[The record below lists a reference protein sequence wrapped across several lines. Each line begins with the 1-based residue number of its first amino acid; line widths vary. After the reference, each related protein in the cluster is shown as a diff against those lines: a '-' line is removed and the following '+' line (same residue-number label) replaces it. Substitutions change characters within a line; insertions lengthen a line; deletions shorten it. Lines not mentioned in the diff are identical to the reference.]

1 MALRLTKRDN
11 GYWQVS
17 GTHNGV
23 KVERTS
29 LGTRDKREAEAEMQ
43 RRISDGEF
51 GRGNDYE
58 YTVQECYDV
67 WRSEKEREI
76 TPATVRLARQVITH
90 FLTMKISEVDD
101 RAIIGYL
108 STLTGVK
115 TGRRTYIAQLRA
127 ILRLGCKRL
136 KTAPP
141 PVDWADVMPPKPPAR
156 SKTYTEKQRE
166 QIIAAAYEYAS
177 SWRTV
182 GDDKLWGHY
191 VLILMRTGAR
201 PGELCNLKWDDV
213 HDEHITLYSKKGKGK
228 VLKGRQVPIPQDV
241 IDLFNSGELCP
252 EISEVRKSEY
262 VFADLSKDGRK
273 MNVDSLDNSFKRI
286 LNLAGLE
293 GHAYILRHTFG
304 TYIAR
309 ESGGNPAV
317 VQTLM
322 GHSDIG
328 TTMNYIKPLE
338 DDMRKAVAA
347 YGKKNDTVE
356 MMGWE

>member
-17 GTHNGV
+17 GTHNGE

-43 RRISDGEF
+43 RRIRDGEF

-67 WRSEKEREI
+67 WRSEKEREV
-76 TPATVRLARQVITH
+76 TPENRVLARRVITH

-101 RAIIGYL
+101 RAIIHFL

-115 TGRRTYIAQLRA
+115 AARRTYVSMVRA
-127 ILRLGCKRL
+127 IIRLGCKRL
-136 KTAPP
+136 KTALP
-141 PVDWADVMPPKPPAR
+141 PVDWQDVMPPKPPAR

-201 PGELCNLKWDDV
+201 PGELCKLKWDDV
-213 HDEHITLYSKKGKGK
+213 HDEHVTLHSKKGKGK
-228 VLKGRQVPIPQDV
+228 VLKGRQVPLSQDV
-241 IDLFNSGELCP
+241 IDAFSDIKRVN
-252 EISEVRKSEY
+252 EY
-262 VFADLSKDGRK
+262 VFAGLSQDGRR
-273 MNVDSLDNSFKRI
+273 MTVRSLPGSFRRI